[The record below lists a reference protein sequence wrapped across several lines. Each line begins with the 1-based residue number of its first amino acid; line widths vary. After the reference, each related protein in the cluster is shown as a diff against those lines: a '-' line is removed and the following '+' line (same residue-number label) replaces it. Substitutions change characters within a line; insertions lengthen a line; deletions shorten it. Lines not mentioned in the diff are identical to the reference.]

1 MRVIVIGAGIGGLAL
16 AQALLHNGIDVVVHD
31 RDPRADATGGYR
43 LHIDDTASGA
53 LRKHLP
59 AAPYQALLASSPS
72 RSAQRGISF
81 ADHKLR
87 VLGNVQFPLEEEVLL
102 VGRVALRVLLAHG
115 LDDAIRWSS
124 EYVRHETHADGT
136 VTAYFA
142 DGTTDHGDVLVG
154 ADGSTS
160 RVARALAGRS
170 TSAPVGIGGI
180 AGRTP
185 LTPEIREM
193 LPQDLLTGSVLAVGP
208 DGGGAFLTLFDN
220 ASGSAADPKL
230 STRAFDEPS
239 AVYWGVNFPIER
251 LPNAREIGAEAAV
264 QIAVGLL
271 RTWAPLLRTVVA
283 AADLS
288 TVGTFRYHAADPEEH
303 LTPWASGTVT
313 ALGDAVHAM
322 PPTGG
327 RAAATAIRDADLLAT
342 HLAEAAKGLTTIPLA
357 VHEYERGLAT
367 YAAEAVRVSMVP
379 IVWQKRMTNPLLGLA
394 ARAGLA
400 IGAPIVKAFR

>member
-16 AQALLHNGIDVVVHD
+16 AQALPHHGIDVAVHD
-31 RDPRADATGGYR
+31 RDPRAEATGGYR
-43 LHIDDTASGA
+43 LHIDDIASGI

-59 AAPYQALLASSPS
+59 AEPYQALLAGSPS

-87 VLGNVQFPLEEEVLL
+87 VLGAIRFPLEEEVLL
-102 VGRVALRVLLAHG
+102 VGRVPLRVLLTHG
-115 LDDAIRWSS
+115 LDHAIRWSS

-160 RVARALAGRS
+160 RVATALAGRP
-170 TSAPVGIGGI
+170 TSAPIGMGGI
-180 AGRTP
+180 AGRTL
-185 LTPEIREM
+185 LTSEIREV
-193 LPQDLLTGSVLAVGP
+193 LPEALLTGSVLAIGP

-220 ASGSAADPKL
+220 TAGSAAEPRL
-230 STRAFDEPS
+230 SDGVFDEPS
-239 AVYWGVNFPIER
+239 AVYWGVNFPLDR
-251 LPNAREIGAEAAV
+251 LPNAREIGNEAAV
-264 QIAVGLL
+264 QTAVGLL
-271 RTWAPLLRTVVA
+271 RTWAPLMRTVVA

-288 TVGTFRYHAADPEEH
+288 TVGTFRYHAADPEAH

-327 RAAATAIRDADLLAT
+327 RAAVTAIRDADLLAT
-342 HLAEAAKGLTTIPLA
+342 HLADAAKGRTTIPLA
-357 VHEYERGLAT
+357 LHEYERGLAA

-379 IVWQKRMTNPLLGLA
+379 IVWQKRMAKPLLGLV

-400 IGAPIVKAFR
+400 IGAPIAGAFR